1 MKKAR
6 RVQTLYS
13 FKQSDGSLLL
23 KGIYSMDT
31 PQGIPQM
38 IQDEVAR
45 GATTVR
51 VLEWDAEVVK
61 KKAEAQVKPEV
72 EIETEPEV
80 EIEADEPEEEKKPV
94 RKLKKKKSE

>member
-38 IQDEVAR
+38 IQDEAAR

-51 VLEWDAEVVK
+51 VLEWDTEVEK
-61 KKAEAQVKPEV
+61 KKVEVQVEPEV
-72 EIETEPEV
+72 TTEPE
-80 EIEADEPEEEKKPV
+80 ADESEEKQPV